1 MYKFVYTL
9 YIQKW
14 NFVAESSA
22 VGWYGFLTGIFKVIF
37 EKNLRQGDIMN
48 INFATSKCQVN
59 YKPFKYLSKI
69 SFKVDINNIIKDIQK
84 NS

>member
-22 VGWYGFLTGIFKVIF
+22 VGWYGFLTGIYKFIF
-37 EKNLRQGDIMN
+37 EKNLLQGDIMKSYIYGYYYN
-48 INFATSKCQVN
+48 
-59 YKPFKYLSKI
+59 LS
-69 SFKVDINNIIKDIQK
+69 SWVCK
-84 NS
+84 NVLE